1 MVPPGL
7 PSLSLDE
14 PALAAALLAIA
25 PAELGGAVLRCGHG
39 PERDAFLQAVRC
51 SLSPDTP
58 WLKVP
63 CNVTDD
69 RLLGGLDLARTLAQ
83 GQPVVEPG
91 VLARADRGVVLM
103 AMAERWDTPTTLKLC
118 MVLDRGEVHLE
129 REGLSM
135 RLASRF
141 SVIALDE
148 GVSPD
153 EAVAPA
159 LLDRLAFLLPLTA
172 WAPID
177 PVPAGDAKAVAAKR
191 RRFLETV
198 LGPEQIRLLVETH
211 TALGIASMRAV
222 SLAAVAARAAAALD
236 GEAKVLPAH
245 LELAVRMVLL
255 PRATVLPV
263 GENAEDQQSAPP
275 PPSESDQMDAE
286 SPPPEPEPPSAP
298 EVEHAQTPESL
309 PEPEP
314 PATDRLEPPTPEQQ
328 ASVEARADEVLAA
341 AMSALPA
348 GLLALFEQRNERA
361 RRMRSADRGRMG
373 QRIRATQQGR
383 SRGARPGDPRNG
395 GRLSVSATLRA
406 SAPWQRLRSM
416 EADASTPIGTGLNDD
431 LSTGPNTGKST
442 DDSTHTNIATGTAT
456 GTGTG
461 TSPNAGVHAVQ
472 PALPARRRPV
482 IRPQDFHVHAFEQR
496 SVNNILFVVDASGS
510 QAMNRMAEAKG
521 AVETLL
527 ADCYARRDR
536 VALIAFRRR
545 EAELLLPPT
554 RSLVA
559 AKKRLARL
567 PGGGGTPLA
576 LALKRTCEVATD
588 LSRRGERVQ
597 VVLLTDGRGNVT
609 LDGVGD
615 PTRAQAEVEAAAR
628 GVANAGLEVLF
639 IDSSPRPR
647 PIAAELA
654 QLLCAQYLPLPRG
667 VAGGVGQIVQRS
679 LRSPG

>member
-1 MVPPGL
+1 MVAPGL

-25 PAELGGAVLRCGHG
+25 PAELGGVVLRCGHG

-51 SLSPDTP
+51 GLPADTP

-103 AMAERWDTPTTLKLC
+103 AMAERWDTSTTLKLC
-118 MVLDRGEVHLE
+118 MVLDRAEVHLE

-135 RLASRF
+135 RLPSRL

-148 GVSPD
+148 GVAEDDS
-153 EAVAPA
+153 VAPA
-159 LLDRLAFLLPLTA
+159 LLDRLAFLLPLTE

-177 PVPAGDAKAVAAKR
+177 PAPAGNGNEMAAMR
-191 RRFLETV
+191 QRFLETA
-198 LGPEQIRLLVETH
+198 LAPEQVRLLVETH
-211 TALGIASMRAV
+211 AALGIASLRAG

-236 GEAKVLPAH
+236 GEDKVLPEH
-245 LELAVRMVLL
+245 LALAVRMVLL

-263 GENAEDQQSAPP
+263 GENAEEQERASPASAPEP
-275 PPSESDQMDAE
+275 DQKDTEPA
-286 SPPPEPEPPSAP
+286 SPEPEPPPDLDAEP
-298 EVEHAQTPESL
+298 AEIPESL
-309 PEPEP
+309 PKPAP
-314 PATDRLEPPTPEQQ
+314 PDSGCPEPPTPEQQ

-341 AMSALPA
+341 ALSALPA
-348 GLLALFEQRNERA
+348 GLLALFEQRNARA

-406 SAPWQRLRSM
+406 SAPWQRLRQM
-416 EADASTPIGTGLNDD
+416 EAEAGTDKD
-431 LSTGPNTGKST
+431 T
-442 DDSTHTNIATGTAT
+442 DSA
-456 GTGTG
+456 
-461 TSPNAGVHAVQ
+461 Q
-472 PALPARRRPV
+472 PARPALMRPV
-482 IRPQDFHVHAFEQR
+482 IRAQDFHVHAFEQR

-521 AVETLL
+521 AVEMLL

-536 VALIAFRRR
+536 VALIAFRRQ

-588 LSRRGERVQ
+588 LSRRGQRVQ

-615 PTRAQAEVEAAAR
+615 PARAQTEVEAAAR

-647 PIAAELA
+647 PLAAELA

-667 VAGGVGQIVQRS
+667 GAGGVGKIVQRS
-679 LRSPG
+679 LRAPA